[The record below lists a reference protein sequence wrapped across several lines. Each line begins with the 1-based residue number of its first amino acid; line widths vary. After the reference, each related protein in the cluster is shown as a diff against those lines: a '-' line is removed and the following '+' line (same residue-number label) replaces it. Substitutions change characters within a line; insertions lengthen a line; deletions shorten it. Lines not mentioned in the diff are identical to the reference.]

1 MTITQEAAFEANIEA
16 HLLGNG
22 WHSLT
27 PTAYDRRAGIFGDE
41 IIQFVKDSQ
50 EKQWKQ
56 LVTRH
61 GGEATAREKFLKVV
75 VDALDHRGTISVLRS
90 PVKDSGVSVRLC
102 YFKPASGLN
111 AEQLTRYAANRLR
124 VVRQLH
130 HSESNTAESL
140 DMTLVVNG
148 IPVATAELKNP
159 LTHQNVENAIAQYRA
174 DRNPNDLIFRART
187 LVHFAVDPH
196 RVAMTTRL
204 AREATVFLPFD
215 EGSHGAGN
223 PGTAGNPPVTSEYQT
238 AYLWEQ
244 VWQRDAWLDLLGS
257 FVHVEGGRVL
267 FPRFHQ
273 WHAVRSLLQATY
285 ADGAGVDR
293 LVQHSAGSGKSNTI
307 AWTAHALSRLH
318 GPDDA
323 PIFDKVVVITDRK
336 VLDRQL
342 QDTVAGLEHT
352 PGTIVRIDENSAQLK
367 AALEGHAARVIITT
381 LQKFPVVAELAAK
394 ESADGE
400 SKEVVGRRFAVIV
413 DEAHSSSSG
422 DSVAKLKKVLGA
434 GGTGGGGDAPLE
446 AAEEAERSAY
456 EESVDAADE
465 ALLASARHRGKQKN
479 LSFFAFTA
487 TTKPK
492 TLDTFG
498 QVGADGH
505 MRPFHTY
512 SMRQAIAEGFILD
525 VLANYTTYGV
535 YYKLANTHPR
545 NDPEMESGKGRA
557 ALARFASLHP
567 YELEAKAEVII
578 EHFRQKTAGKID
590 GQAKAM
596 VVTRSRLHA
605 VRTQAALE
613 AYIATKGYD
622 RGERPL
628 RTLVAFSGSLVDPEM
643 PEAPAVTEAS
653 INGFSEGQLPK
664 KFHGPEYQVLVV
676 AEKYQTGFDEPLL
689 HTMYVDK
696 KLSGV
701 AAVQTLSRLN
711 RTHPGKSDTFVLDF
725 ANSADEIK
733 AAFEPFFEESFSTPT
748 EPNVLATMEH
758 DLMNAG
764 VLSMP
769 EMEAAVGALLSEDP
783 GLQSV
788 LYANLLPAVGRFGAL
803 EEETAEE
810 FRRTLEHFCRA
821 YAFVSQVMPWADT
834 DWERLFLYG
843 RLLLLELPPGE
854 NSPMPQISKSVQ
866 LTHLRI
872 AVTSDEAIS
881 LAASDSPG
889 VALPGEGKGA
899 VAEPVLDKLSALISA
914 MNDKYGAD
922 LGEAD
927 KVWFEQQWVVVK
939 EDDELRLV
947 ADNNDRSQYEMVL
960 EEKVKELV
968 LDRDGGNRR
977 LVDLVFADPGF
988 RASFVRYLAGT
999 YDEFR
1004 TEGAPRNVTGKG
1016 HR

>member
-1 MTITQEAAFEANIEA
+1 M
-16 HLLGNG
+16 
-22 WHSLT
+22 
-27 PTAYDRRAGIFGDE
+27 
-41 IIQFVKDSQ
+41 
-50 EKQWKQ
+50 
-56 LVTRH
+56 
-61 GGEATAREKFLKVV
+61 
-75 VDALDHRGTISVLRS
+75 
-90 PVKDSGVSVRLC
+90 
-102 YFKPASGLN
+102 
-111 AEQLTRYAANRLR
+111 
-124 VVRQLH
+124 
-130 HSESNTAESL
+130 
-140 DMTLVVNG
+140 VNG

-159 LTHQNVENAIAQYRA
+159 LTHQSVENAMAQYRT

-204 AREATVFLPFD
+204 ARQDTVFLPFD
-215 EGSHGAGN
+215 QGSGGAGHL
-223 PGTAGNPPVTSEYQT
+223 GTAGNPAVTSGYQT

-257 FVHVEGGRVL
+257 FVHVEGDRAL

-273 WHAVRSLLQATY
+273 WHAVRSILAATY
-285 ADGAGVDR
+285 TDGAGVDW

-307 AWTAHALSRLH
+307 AWSAHALSRLH

-381 LQKFPVVAELAAK
+381 LQKFPVVAELASKTEGEAK
-394 ESADGE
+394 G
-400 SKEVVGRRFAVIV
+400 VVGRRFAVIV

-422 DSVAKLKKVLGA
+422 DSVSKLKKVLGSGA
-434 GGTGGGGDAPLE
+434 GSDGALV
-446 AAEEAERSAY
+446 AAEEAEQAAS
-456 EESVDAADE
+456 EESEEASDA
-465 ALLASARHRGKQKN
+465 ALLASAKHRGKHKN

-487 TTKPK
+487 TPKPK

-498 QVGADGH
+498 QVGPDGH
-505 MRPFHTY
+505 KRPFHTY

-535 YYKLANTHPR
+535 YYKLANAHPR
-545 NDPEMESGKGRA
+545 NDPELEKGKGRA

-567 YELEAKAEVII
+567 YALDSKAEVII
-578 EHFRQKTAGKID
+578 EHFRQKTASKID
-590 GQAKAM
+590 GHAKAM

-613 AYIATKGYD
+613 AYIAKHGYD
-622 RGERPL
+622 KGERPL
-628 RTLVAFSGSLVDPEM
+628 RTLVAFSGSLVDPDV
-643 PEAPAVTEAS
+643 PEAAPVTEAG

-696 KLSGV
+696 KLAGV

-711 RTHPGKSDTFVLDF
+711 RTHPGKEDTFVLDF

-758 DLMNAG
+758 DLMAAG
-764 VLSMP
+764 VLSPP
-769 EMEAAVGALLSEDP
+769 EMEATVAALLSEDP
-783 GLQSV
+783 AQQSV
-788 LYANLLPAVGRFGAL
+788 LYANLEPAAGRFALL
-803 EEETAEE
+803 EEEKADQ

-821 YAFVSQVMPWADT
+821 YAFVAQVMPWADT

-872 AVTSDEAIS
+872 AVTSDAAIE
-881 LAASDSPG
+881 LAGSDEPG
-889 VALPGEGKGA
+889 VALPGGGKGP
-899 VAEPVLDKLSALISA
+899 VTEPLLDKLSALISA

-927 KVWFEQQWVVVK
+927 KVWVDQQWVVVK
-939 EDDELRLV
+939 ADDEMREV
-947 ADNNDRSQYEMVL
+947 ALNNDRSQFEMVL
-960 EEKVKELV
+960 EQKVKDLLIDRHDKNGV
-968 LDRDGGNRR
+968 LF
-977 LVDLVFADPGF
+977 DLFFENPDFQV
-988 RASFVRYLAGT
+988 SLVRYLAGT

-1004 TEGAPRNVTGKG
+1004 RESAL
-1016 HR
+1016 

>member
-1 MTITQEAAFEANIEA
+1 MSITKESAFESNIEW
-16 HLLGNG
+16 HLLAHD
-22 WHSLT
+22 WQSLA
-27 PTAYDRRAGIFGDE
+27 PTAYDRKSGIFGDE
-41 IIQFVKDSQ
+41 VIAFVRETQ
-50 EKQWKQ
+50 PKQWER

-102 YFKPASGLN
+102 FFRPASGLN
-111 AEQLTRYAANRLR
+111 EEQTKRYGSNRLG

-130 HSESNTAESL
+130 HSESNPSDSL

-159 LTHQNVENAIAQYRA
+159 LTHQTVENAMAQYRT

-215 EGSHGAGN
+215 QGSNGAGN
-223 PGTAGNPPVTSEYQT
+223 TGTTGNPAVTTGYQT
-238 AYLWEQ
+238 AYLWEH

-257 FVHVEGGRVL
+257 FIHVEGEKTL

-273 WHAVRSLLQATY
+273 WHAVRSILSATVR
-285 ADGAGVDR
+285 DGAGTDR

-318 GPDDA
+318 GADDA

-367 AALEGHAARVIITT
+367 EALEGHAARVIITT

-394 ESADGE
+394 DATGGE
-400 SKEVVGRRFAVIV
+400 TKGVVGRRFAVIV

-422 DSVAKLKKVLGA
+422 DSVAKLKKVLGS
-434 GGTGGGGDAPLE
+434 GEGDADLE
-446 AAEEAERSAY
+446 AAAEAEQAAY
-456 EESVDAADE
+456 DACVDAADE
-465 ALLASARHRGKQKN
+465 ALFASARHRGKQKN

-487 TTKPK
+487 TPKPK

-505 MRPFHTY
+505 KRPFHTY

-535 YYKLANTHPR
+535 YYKLANAHPR

-567 YELEAKAEVII
+567 YALDAKAEVII

-605 VRTQAALE
+605 VRTQAALA
-613 AYIATKGYD
+613 AYIAKKGYD
-622 RGERPL
+622 KGERPL
-628 RTLVAFSGSLVDPEM
+628 RTLVAFSGSLADPDA
-643 PEAPAVTEAS
+643 PEASAVTESS

-711 RTHPGKSDTFVLDF
+711 RTHPGKEDTFVLDF

-733 AAFEPFFEESFSTPT
+733 AAFEPFFEESFATPT

-758 DLMNAG
+758 DLMSAG

-769 EMEAAVGALLSEDP
+769 EMEATVAALLSEDP
-783 GLQSV
+783 TLQSV
-788 LYANLLPAVGRFGAL
+788 LYANLEPAAGRFGAL
-803 EEETAEE
+803 EEVKAEE

-821 YAFVSQVMPWADT
+821 YAFVAQVMPWADT

-872 AVTSDEAIS
+872 AVTSEAAIELAGADE
-881 LAASDSPG
+881 PG
-889 VALPGEGKGA
+889 TALPGEGKGA
-899 VAEPVLDKLSALISA
+899 LTEPMLDKLSALISA

-927 KVWFEQQWVVVK
+927 KVWVDQQWVVVK
-939 EDDELRLV
+939 EDDEMRDV
-947 ADNNDRSQYEMVL
+947 ALNNDRSQFEMVL
-960 EEKVKELV
+960 EQKVKDLLIDRHDKNGV
-968 LDRDGGNRR
+968 LF
-977 LVDLVFADPGF
+977 DLFFSNPDFQV
-988 RASFVRYLAGT
+988 SLVRYLAGT

-1004 TEGAPRNVTGKG
+1004 QESAL
-1016 HR
+1016 

>member
-1 MTITQEAAFEANIEA
+1 MSITKESAFEANIET
-16 HLLGNG
+16 HLLGHG
-22 WHSLT
+22 WDKLAPAS
-27 PTAYDRRAGIFGDE
+27 YDRKAGIFGE
-41 IIQFVKDSQ
+41 EVITFVRESQ
-50 EKQWKQ
+50 PKAWAQ

-61 GGEATAREKFLKVV
+61 GGESTAREKFLKVV

-102 YFKPASGLN
+102 FFKPASGLN
-111 AEQLTRYAANRLR
+111 DEQTTRYEANRLG

-130 HSESNTAESL
+130 HSESNTSDSL

-148 IPVATAELKNP
+148 IPVATAELKNL
-159 LTHQNVENAIAQYRA
+159 LTHQNVEHAMAQYRT
-174 DRNPNDLIFRART
+174 DRNPSDLIFRART

-204 AREATVFLPFD
+204 ARQATVFLPFD
-215 EGSHGAGN
+215 QGSGGAGHT
-223 PGTAGNPPVTSEYQT
+223 GTAGNPPVKSGYQT

-244 VWQRDAWLDLLGS
+244 VWQRDAWMDLLGS
-257 FVHVEGGRVL
+257 FIHVEGDRVL

-273 WHAVRSLLQATY
+273 WHAVRSILDATY
-285 ADGAGVDR
+285 RDGAGVDR

-318 GPDDA
+318 GTDDA

-367 AALEGHAARVIITT
+367 EALEGHAARVIITT

-394 ESADGE
+394 DATGGE
-400 SKEVVGRRFAVIV
+400 TKGVVGRRFAVIV

-422 DSVAKLKKVLGA
+422 DSVAKLKKVLGS
-434 GGTGGGGDAPLE
+434 GEGDAELE
-446 AAEEAERSAY
+446 AAAEAEQAAY
-456 EESVDAADE
+456 DASVDAADE
-465 ALLASARHRGKQKN
+465 ALFASARHRGKQKN

-487 TTKPK
+487 TPKPK

-505 MRPFHTY
+505 KRPFHTY

-535 YYKLANTHPR
+535 YYKLANAHPR

-567 YELEAKAEVII
+567 YALDAKAEVII

-605 VRTQAALE
+605 VRTQAALA
-613 AYIATKGYD
+613 AYIAKKGYD
-622 RGERPL
+622 QGERPL
-628 RTLVAFSGSLVDPEM
+628 RTLVAFSGSLMDPDA

-711 RTHPGKSDTFVLDF
+711 RTHPGKEDTFILDF
-725 ANSADEIK
+725 ANSAEEIK
-733 AAFEPFFEESFSTPT
+733 ATFEPFYEQTFATPT

-758 DLMNAG
+758 DLMAAG

-769 EMEAAVGALLSEDP
+769 EMEATVAALLSEDP
-783 GLQSV
+783 SLQSV
-788 LYANLLPAVGRFGAL
+788 LYANLEPAVGRFAAL
-803 EEETAEE
+803 EEDKAEE
-810 FRRTLEHFCRA
+810 FRRILEHFCRA
-821 YAFVSQVMPWADT
+821 YAFVAQVMPWADT

-843 RLLLLELPPGE
+843 RVLLLELPPGE

-872 AVTSDEAIS
+872 AVTSEAAIELAGSDE
-881 LAASDSPG
+881 PG
-889 VALPGEGKGA
+889 TALPGGGKGA
-899 VAEPVLDKLSALISA
+899 LTEPMLDKLSALISA

-927 KVWFEQQWVVVK
+927 KVWVDQQWVVVK
-939 EDDELRLV
+939 EDDEMREV
-947 ADNNDRSQYEMVL
+947 ALNNDRSQFEMVL
-960 EEKVKELV
+960 EQKVKDLLIDRHDKNAV
-968 LDRDGGNRR
+968 LF
-977 LVDLVFADPGF
+977 DLFFSNPDFQV
-988 RASFVRYLAGT
+988 SLVRYLAGT

-1004 TEGAPRNVTGKG
+1004 QESAL
-1016 HR
+1016 

>member
-1 MTITQEAAFEANIEA
+1 MTITKESAFETNIEA
-16 HLLGNG
+16 HLLSDG
-22 WHSLT
+22 WHSL
-27 PTAYDRRAGIFGDE
+27 ASASYDRKAGVFGE
-41 IIQFVKDSQ
+41 EVIAFVQASQ
-50 EKQWKQ
+50 PKQWKQ

-90 PVKDSGVSVRLC
+90 PVKDSGVNVRLC

-111 AEQLTRYAANRLR
+111 VEQAERYAANRLG

-130 HSESNTAESL
+130 HSESNPADSL
-140 DMTLVVNG
+140 DLALVVNG

-159 LTHQNVENAIAQYRA
+159 LTHQNVENAMAQYRT
-174 DRNPNDLIFRART
+174 DRNPSDLIFRART

-204 AREATVFLPFD
+204 ARQATVFLPFD
-215 EGSHGAGN
+215 QGSGGAGHL
-223 PGTAGNPPVTSEYQT
+223 GTAGNPPATSGYQT
-238 AYLWEQ
+238 SYLWEQ

-257 FVHVEGGRVL
+257 FIHVEGDRVL

-273 WHAVRSLLQATY
+273 WHAVRSILAATY
-285 ADGAGVDR
+285 RDGAGVDR

-307 AWTAHALSRLH
+307 AWSAHALSRLH

-367 AALEGHAARVIITT
+367 EALEGHAARVIITT
-381 LQKFPVVAELAAK
+381 LQKFPVVAELASKAAA
-394 ESADGE
+394 EGE
-400 SKEVVGRRFAVIV
+400 SKEVIGRRFAIIV

-422 DSVAKLKKVLGA
+422 DSVAKLKKVLGS
-434 GGTGGGGDAPLE
+434 GTDADAALA
-446 AAEEAERSAY
+446 AAEEAEQAASDELEAA
-456 EESVDAADE
+456 SDA
-465 ALLASARHRGKQKN
+465 ALLASAKHRGKHKN

-487 TTKPK
+487 TPKPK

-498 QVGADGH
+498 QVGPDGNK
-505 MRPFHTY
+505 RPFHTY

-535 YYKLANTHPR
+535 YYKLANAHPR
-545 NDPEMESGKGRA
+545 NDPELEKGKGRA

-567 YELEAKAEVII
+567 YALEAKAEVII

-605 VRTQAALE
+605 VRTQAALQ
-613 AYIATKGYD
+613 AYIAKQGYD
-622 RGERPL
+622 KGERPL
-628 RTLVAFSGSLVDPEM
+628 RTLVAFSGSLADPDA
-643 PEAPAVTEAS
+643 PEAAPVTEAG

-664 KFHGPEYQVLVV
+664 RFHGPEYQVLVV

-696 KLSGV
+696 KLAGV

-711 RTHPGKSDTFVLDF
+711 RTHPGKEDTFVLDF

-758 DLMNAG
+758 DLMAAG
-764 VLSMP
+764 VLSPP
-769 EMEAAVGALLSEDP
+769 EMEATVAALLSEDP
-783 GLQSV
+783 AQQSV
-788 LYANLLPAVGRFGAL
+788 LYANLEPAVGRFAAL
-803 EEETAEE
+803 DDEKADE

-821 YAFVSQVMPWADT
+821 YAFVAQVMPWADT

-843 RLLLLELPPGE
+843 KLLLLELPPNE

-872 AVTSDEAIS
+872 AVTSDSAIE
-881 LAASDSPG
+881 LVGADEPG

-899 VAEPVLDKLSALISA
+899 VTEPVLDKLSALISA

-927 KVWFEQQWVVVK
+927 KVWVDQQWVVVK
-939 EDDELRLV
+939 EDDEMREV
-947 ADNNDRSQYEMVL
+947 ALNNDRSQYEMVL
-960 EEKVKELV
+960 EQKVKDLMV
-968 LDRDGGNRR
+968 DRHDKNGALLFDLFFGNPEFQVS
-977 LVDLVFADPGF
+977 L
-988 RASFVRYLAGT
+988 VRYLAGT

-1004 TEGAPRNVTGKG
+1004 RESV
-1016 HR
+1016 

>member
-1 MTITQEAAFEANIEA
+1 MSITKESAFEANIEA
-16 HLLGNG
+16 HLLRDG
-22 WHSLT
+22 WHQLDPAS
-27 PTAYDRRAGIFGDE
+27 YDRKMGVFGNE
-41 IIQFVKDSQ
+41 VIAFVQASQ
-50 EKQWKQ
+50 PKAWQQ

-61 GGEATAREKFLKVV
+61 GGESTAREKFLRVV
-75 VDALDHRGTISVLRS
+75 VAALDHRGTISVLRS

-111 AEQLTRYAANRLR
+111 AEQTQRYEANRLG

-130 HSESNTAESL
+130 HSESNPADSL

-159 LTHQNVENAIAQYRA
+159 PTHQNVEHAMAQYRT
-174 DRNPNDLIFRART
+174 DRNPSDLIFRART

-215 EGSHGAGN
+215 QGSGGAGN
-223 PGTAGNPPVTSEYQT
+223 TGTVGNPPTKGGGYQT

-257 FVHVEGGRVL
+257 FIHVEGDRVL

-273 WHAVRSLLQATY
+273 WHAVRSILDATY
-285 ADGAGVDR
+285 RDGAGVDR

-323 PIFDKVVVITDRK
+323 PIFDKIVVITDRK

-367 AALEGHAARVIITT
+367 GALEGHAARVIITT

-394 ESADGE
+394 EAAAEGE
-400 SKEVVGRRFAVIV
+400 TKSVVGRRFAVIV

-422 DSVAKLKKVLGA
+422 DSVAKLKKVLGS
-434 GGTGGGGDAPLE
+434 GGEAALE
-446 AAEEAERSAY
+446 AAEEAERTAY
-456 EESVDAADE
+456 EEAVEASDE
-465 ALLASARHRGKQKN
+465 ALLDSARHRGKQKN

-487 TTKPK
+487 TPKPK

-505 MRPFHTY
+505 KRPFHTY

-535 YYKLANTHPR
+535 YYKLANAHPR
-545 NDPEMESGKGRA
+545 NDPEIETSKGRA

-567 YELEAKAEVII
+567 YALDAKAEVII

-613 AYIATKGYD
+613 AYIAKKGYD
-622 RGERPL
+622 QGERPL
-628 RTLVAFSGSLVDPEM
+628 RTLVAFSGPLTDPDV

-653 INGFSEGQLPK
+653 INGFSEGQLPR

-711 RTHPGKSDTFVLDF
+711 RTHPGKEDTFVLDF
-725 ANSADEIK
+725 ANTAEEIK
-733 AAFEPFFEESFSTPT
+733 ASFEPFYEESFSTPT

-758 DLMNAG
+758 DLMAAG

-769 EMEAAVGALLSEDP
+769 EMDAAVAALLSEDP
-783 GLQSV
+783 AQQSV
-788 LYANLLPAVGRFGAL
+788 LYGNLEPAVGRFAAL
-803 EEETAEE
+803 EEEKADE
-810 FRRTLEHFCRA
+810 FRRMLEHFCRA
-821 YAFVSQVMPWADT
+821 YAFVAQVMAWADT

-872 AVTSDEAIS
+872 AVTSEVAIELAGSDE
-881 LAASDSPG
+881 PG

-899 VAEPVLDKLSALISA
+899 TVEPVLDKLSALISA

-927 KVWFEQQWVVVK
+927 KVWVDQQWVVVK
-939 EDDELRLV
+939 EDDEMREV
-947 ADNNDRSQYEMVL
+947 ALNNDRSQFEMVL
-960 EEKVKELV
+960 EQKVKDLLIDRHDKNGV
-968 LDRDGGNRR
+968 LF
-977 LVDLVFADPGF
+977 DLFFSNPDFQV
-988 RASFVRYLAGT
+988 SLVRYLAGT

-1004 TEGAPRNVTGKG
+1004 QESIG
-1016 HR
+1016 